1 MKVAWCFASGCTI
14 DPTIDIEQVQKIGTT
29 WGSWKTWRSCDTEN
43 VVCYD
48 FKKAGELNKRALQ
61 AVTNLY
67 MPQDF
72 YSRLNRPSGIKY
84 FEGTYLE
91 ELDEIEDIISI
102 HLAAASKVSIV
113 LLLGYSWEIPQNID
127 PVETH
132 KIKNYYGM
140 LRSAIANN
148 PQIQF
153 VAVEVQENQVDSAY
167 TQLENFTCDSM
178 QTVLQLL

>member
-1 MKVAWCFASGCTI
+1 
-14 DPTIDIEQVQKIGTT
+14 
-29 WGSWKTWRSCDTEN
+29 
-43 VVCYD
+43 
-48 FKKAGELNKRALQ
+48 
-61 AVTNLY
+61 